1 LAEPGVPVT
10 RRPAR
15 DDDAGE
21 KAVAEKIDV
30 NELGRSVDLKTLS
43 DEDLVDAMRN
53 ALAEPESAK
62 NVDASVFARLVKGAK
77 KSQLEAL
84 MNSDARRPVIDAIFG
99 RMSEFYSSSGS
110 SAKRQVVHWHV
121 TGAPGG
127 GSDDY
132 QTVMQH
138 GACTVSTSLD
148 EEPRTELFMNGT
160 EFLKVVTNN
169 ANPITLFMTRKLKV
183 SGDVGFAT
191 ALQKMFTIPSA

>member
-1 LAEPGVPVT
+1 VN
-10 RRPAR
+10 
-15 DDDAGE
+15 
-21 KAVAEKIDV
+21 AVAEKIDV
-30 NELGRSVDLKTLS
+30 NELGRSVDLKKLS
-43 DEDLVDAMRN
+43 DDELVATMRD
-53 ALAEPESAK
+53 ALAEPEGAK
-62 NVDASVFARLVKGAK
+62 AVDASVFARLVKGAS

-84 MNSDARRPVIDAIFG
+84 MSSDARRPVIDAIFG
-99 RMSEFYSSSGS
+99 RMTEFYSSSG
-110 SAKRQVVHWHV
+110 ATGKRQVVHWHV

-132 QTVMQH
+132 QTVMQ
-138 GACTVSTSLD
+138 GGTCTVATSLD

>member
-1 LAEPGVPVT
+1 MSRADRVATRAADRGIDVT
-10 RRPAR
+10 TCNSARARVTSTVRRRPR
-15 DDDAGE
+15 PLMPSGP
-21 KAVAEKIDV
+21 KLRRNLPFWSV
-30 NELGRSVDLKTLS
+30 RSASSPEGSRGVRFGTRS
-43 DEDLVDAMRN
+43 MRI
-53 ALAEPESAK
+53 L
-62 NVDASVFARLVKGAK
+62 LW
-77 KSQLEAL
+77 
-84 MNSDARRPVIDAIFG
+84 
-99 RMSEFYSSSGS
+99 SGS

-132 QTVMQH
+132 QTTMQH
-138 GACTVSTSLD
+138 GSCAVSTSLD
-148 EEPRTELFMNGT
+148 EEPRTELFMHGA